1 MRVSNN
7 SAGRVR
13 AGLGLDGFVGVDLVA
28 TGGRRCT
35 RELFGWFTSDE
46 IR

>member
-13 AGLGLDGFVGVDLVA
+13 AGLSLDGFVGVDLVA